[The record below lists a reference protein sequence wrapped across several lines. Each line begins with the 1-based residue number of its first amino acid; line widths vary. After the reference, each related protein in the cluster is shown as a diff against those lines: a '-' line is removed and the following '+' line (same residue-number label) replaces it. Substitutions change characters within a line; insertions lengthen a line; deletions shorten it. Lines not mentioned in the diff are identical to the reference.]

1 MATPIPMCADLA
13 ELIGPYAHKIEN
25 RSLLLEKF
33 ALPKNWIDG
42 DFKRDQATRWSLLRI
57 TPGGRKALM
66 MDADRAR
73 RNAANP
79 KDSKTG
85 FNASLAAKML
95 PELSRCASPQQ
106 DIMDIRKKHS
116 FRMLEL
122 LAASPSNTHA
132 WFTARLESRM
142 AINLAEGVIENA
154 GICLDRLFGMPYIPG
169 SALKGCSRHAALKS
183 IKETDPRFI
192 SVFGNTEQKGG
203 VSFLAAYPLDGI
215 DENILEVDLSNVHYP
230 TYYVGRS
237 AGRIEELKNE
247 SPKPNPFPVV
257 KAGVSFGFIIVLN
270 SIGKQEHNPAALLSS
285 AMEYLQHALTQEGIG
300 AKTSAG
306 YGWFSLTPEMDEQ
319 IIRDNETK
327 RIATAEADAVRR
339 VEEESRIAEEARINA
354 LDPIEREMDDL
365 QKLDHQAF
373 AEAVNNALESPA
385 ERQQAILRLVFS
397 PERKETL
404 KKYRKGAKPT
414 DAKRWEIVQK
424 LALEHNFIIP

>member
-1 MATPIPMCADLA
+1 
-13 ELIGPYAHKIEN
+13 
-25 RSLLLEKF
+25 
-33 ALPKNWIDG
+33 
-42 DFKRDQATRWSLLRI
+42 
-57 TPGGRKALM
+57 
-66 MDADRAR
+66 
-73 RNAANP
+73 
-79 KDSKTG
+79 
-85 FNASLAAKML
+85 
-95 PELSRCASPQQ
+95 
-106 DIMDIRKKHS
+106 
-116 FRMLEL
+116 
-122 LAASPSNTHA
+122 
-132 WFTARLESRM
+132 
-142 AINLAEGVIENA
+142 
-154 GICLDRLFGMPYIPG
+154 MPYIPG

-183 IKETDPRFI
+183 IKETDPEFI

-230 TYYVGRS
+230 TYYVGES

-257 KAGVSFGFIIVLN
+257 KAGVGFGFIIVLN
-270 SIGKQEHNPAALLSS
+270 SIGKQAPNPAALLSS

-319 IIRDNETK
+319 IIRDNETM
-327 RIATAEADAVRR
+327 RIAAAKADAVRR

-385 ERQQAILRLVFS
+385 DLTGDS
-397 PERKETL
+397 PACIFTREKRDSEKIPEGCQTHRCE
-404 KKYRKGAKPT
+404 KMGNSPKARFGA
-414 DAKRWEIVQK
+414 
-424 LALEHNFIIP
+424 